1 MRLMSGMKTI
11 KSESYALTFLIQ
23 IMDPFFSCHMEGG
36 KGVKIEVCVF
46 HSDGANL
53 SAIIG
58 CEIIGQV
65 FGIHTR
71 GIDSAELSFIGSEE
85 SVWLIY
91 RTHKMKEP
99 RN

>member
-1 MRLMSGMKTI
+1 MHP
-11 KSESYALTFLIQ
+11 FLA
-23 IMDPFFSCHMEGG
+23 FHRECGG
-36 KGVKIEVCVF
+36 GVEIEVCVF
-46 HSDGANL
+46 HSDGADL

-71 GIDSAELSFIGSEE
+71 GIDSAELSFVGFEE